1 MKGKN
6 DMRTVFFL
14 TFMLALLP
22 STMLA
27 QDDMYFTPTKEDVKK
42 AKKEREKQQ
51 QELNARTGIGT
62 YYSGLNKTDDEYNRR
77 VRRSNQTKV
86 THIPIGES
94 GFSADSVASDIIQFQ
109 TSNNYADTLKTDT
122 VYKYV
127 FLDDDDFWYTRNL
140 SRYYDFYWW
149 GYHPWHY
156 GRPIGW
162 YTGWYGPYGPWYDP
176 WFDPWYDPWFAYRYY
191 GFYDAWFYAWYGPYD
206 PYFYHRNWYSGYYGW
221 GYVPSGGRPG
231 YSGGGSGYSNF
242 NPRGSVNHI
251 GSRVRDKGH
260 FADRIGISSS
270 GSNTVARRNGDV
282 INAYTGRATGP
293 VRFAGDR
300 YSGNENSRS
309 YNYDAPSNH
318 SSSFGGSRSSYSGGG
333 GSFSSGGSSSGGGA
347 RSSGGGHFGGGR
359 R

>member
-1 MKGKN
+1 M
-6 DMRTVFFL
+6 L
-14 TFMLALLP
+14 TLLP

-51 QELNARTGIGT
+51 LEMNARTGMGT

-86 THIPIGES
+86 TRIPDSDS
-94 GFSADSVASDIIQFQ
+94 GYSADSVASDIIQFQ
-109 TSNNYADTLKTDT
+109 TANDYADTLKTDT

-149 GYHPWHY
+149 GYHPWYY

-191 GFYDAWFYAWYGPYD
+191 GFYDPWFYAWYGPYD
-206 PYFYHRNWYSGYYGW
+206 PYFYHHHWYNYNYGW

-231 YSGGGSGYSNF
+231 YSGGGTSAFARGKSHNIQHVGHADNSRRGYGMHSSN
-242 NPRGSVNHI
+242 
-251 GSRVRDKGH
+251 
-260 FADRIGISSS
+260 SSYS
-270 GSNTVARRNGDV
+270 IAKRNGDSGSSYV
-282 INAYTGRATGP
+282 PRTERMQRTSDGWRHDTFN
-293 VRFAGDR
+293 R
-300 YSGNENSRS
+300 YNDEASSRSFSNSSSSSRS
-309 YNYDAPSNH
+309 YGGGGGGF
-318 SSSFGGSRSSYSGGG
+318 SSGGGGGGYSGGG
-333 GSFSSGGSSSGGGA
+333 SSGGGA
-347 RSSGGGHFGGGR
+347 HTGGGFGSHR